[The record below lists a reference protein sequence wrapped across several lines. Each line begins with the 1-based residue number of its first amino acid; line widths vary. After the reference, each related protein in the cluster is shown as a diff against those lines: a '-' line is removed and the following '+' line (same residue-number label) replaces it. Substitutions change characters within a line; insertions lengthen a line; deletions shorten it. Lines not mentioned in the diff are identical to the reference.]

1 MELRHNVAASSAVLH
16 GVPTLTVVSV
26 LVLTLTV
33 ITPVGALGVVW
44 MLAWALAEELEP
56 FTTTGEGFAAD
67 LIDSVEEALTA
78 VTAYQYEPLASA
90 VSV

>member
-1 MELRHNVAASSAVLH
+1 M
-16 GVPTLTVVSV
+16 VSV

-44 MLAWALAEELEP
+44 MLAWALAEALEP
-56 FTTTGEGFAAD
+56 FTTTGDGFATD
-67 LIDSVEEALTA
+67 LTDSVEEALTA

-90 VSV
+90 VST